1 MGNNVQEENTEIKT
15 KKKITVILTF
25 FLFSFDW
32 RRNYR
37 RTTKCAAI
45 LSINTT
51 SHSIIIIPKHDEIQS
66 DERMCKICCGQ
77 ILCLVSSQYKNERT
91 KKTAHKISTRKQ
103 PKTGWP
109 KMREND
115 SPKKKGA
122 IHYYFSPLHKTV
134 NHKLAQS
141 TRKCEMPVAA
151 GAAVVIIISTT
162 CNIFVKRYEKQQ
174 HLRIRMMANRKLP
187 LYYYR

>member
-1 MGNNVQEENTEIKT
+1 MFKRKT
-15 KKKITVILTF
+15 QKSKRKFFFTVISTF

-32 RRNYR
+32 RQNYR
-37 RTTKCAAI
+37 RTTKYAAI
-45 LSINTT
+45 LSINIT
-51 SHSIIIIPKHDEIQS
+51 SHSIIIIPKHDEIKS
-66 DERMCKICCGQ
+66 DERMCKICFGQ
-77 ILCLVSSQYKNERT
+77 ILCLISSQYKKNR
-91 KKTAHKISTRKQ
+91 KKQQ
-103 PKTGWP
+103 PKSQQENT
-109 KMREND
+109 KNRMTKDEREWFTE
-115 SPKKKGA
+115 KKGA

-151 GAAVVIIISTT
+151 AVLIIISTT
-162 CNIFVKRYEKQQ
+162 WWYCNIFVKRYEKQQ